1 MAADTKGALIDGDSL
16 SLVVVQV
23 EEDGGMFGRRMTVTS
38 LI

>member
-1 MAADTKGALIDGDSL
+1 MNSDPL